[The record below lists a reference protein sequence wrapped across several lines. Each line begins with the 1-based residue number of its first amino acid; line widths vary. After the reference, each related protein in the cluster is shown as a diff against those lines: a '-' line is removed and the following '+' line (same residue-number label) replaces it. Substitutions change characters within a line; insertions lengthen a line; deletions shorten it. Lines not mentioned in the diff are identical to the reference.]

1 MHKVF
6 GLDLT
11 LKHLL
16 CIITPNVFSCE
27 RDYFLITLR
36 VIITILIIDSY
47 FYIFQIHYSP
57 ALIN

>member
-16 CIITPNVFSCE
+16 CIITPNVFLRE

-36 VIITILIIDSY
+36 VIITILIVT
-47 FYIFQIHYSP
+47 FIFLKSIIP
-57 ALIN
+57 LP